1 MSSNKT
7 KYHFI
12 LNPVAGR
19 GRAYKAIKKIRS
31 LLREKNVN
39 HTFSITS
46 APQHA
51 TQLAREAQKDHDV
64 IVAIGGDG
72 TVNEVMNGLI
82 NTQSKFAVIPLGSG
96 NDFAK
101 AVKMPNNI
109 IEAIDVILNNK
120 NILADIG
127 KVVTHKCINEKL
139 QIYDERYFI
148 NGIGIGFDASVA
160 YESSKIKKLR
170 GLPLY
175 ISALFRA
182 LLKYKTPNFLLKLG
196 ELRMKSKYFLIAIGN
211 GVSAGGGF
219 YLTPQAK
226 LDDNRFDV
234 CYVENVGIL
243 KILKMFPSVLKG
255 LHGKYKEVHF
265 THAQNI
271 EVKSAENFFV
281 HADGEIVGN
290 DVNNAVISLI
300 PGAITVITG

>member
-1 MSSNKT
+1 MSSKQT

-46 APQHA
+46 APKHA
-51 TQLAREAQKDHDV
+51 TQLAKDAQKDYDV

-72 TVNEVMNGLI
+72 TVNEVMNGII
-82 NTQSKFAVIPLGSG
+82 NSQTKFGVIPLGSG

-101 AVKMPNNI
+101 AVKMPHNLI
-109 IEAIDVILNNK
+109 DAIDIILGNK
-120 NILADIG
+120 HIIADIG
-127 KVVTHKCINEKL
+127 KVITHRLVDNKIE
-139 QIYDERYFI
+139 IYDERYFI

-160 YESSKIKKLR
+160 YESSKIKRLR

-182 LLKYKTPNFLLKLG
+182 LLKYKTLNFLVKLD
-196 ELRMKSKYFLIAIGN
+196 ELRLKSKYFLIAIGN

-219 YLTPQAK
+219 YLTPDAK
-226 LDDNRFDV
+226 LDDKRFDV
-234 CYVENVGIL
+234 CYVDPVGIFKIL
-243 KILKMFPSVLKG
+243 KIFPSVLKG
-255 LHGKYKEVHF
+255 LHGRYKEVNF
-265 THAQNI
+265 THARNI
-271 EVKSAENFFV
+271 EVSSEQKFFV

-290 DVNNAVISLI
+290 NVNSVEISLI
-300 PGAITVITG
+300 PAAIQVITG

>member
-1 MSSNKT
+1 MSSKQT

-46 APQHA
+46 APKHA
-51 TQLAREAQKDHDV
+51 TQLAKDAQKDYDV
-64 IVAIGGDG
+64 IIAIGGDG
-72 TVNEVMNGLI
+72 TVNEVMNGII
-82 NTQSKFAVIPLGSG
+82 NSKTKFGVIPLGSG

-101 AVKMPNNI
+101 AVNMPHNLI
-109 IEAIDVILNNK
+109 DAIDIILSNK

-127 KVVTHKCINEKL
+127 KVITHRVVDNKI

-160 YESSKIKKLR
+160 YESSKIKRLR

-182 LLKYKTPNFLLKLG
+182 LIKYKTLNFLLKLD
-196 ELRMKSKYFLIAIGN
+196 ELRLKSKYFLIAIGN

-219 YLTPQAK
+219 YLTPDAK
-226 LDDNRFDV
+226 LDDKRFDV
-234 CYVENVGIL
+234 CYVDPVGLFKIL
-243 KILKMFPSVLKG
+243 KIFPSVLKG
-255 LHGKYKEVHF
+255 LHGKYKEVNF
-265 THAQNI
+265 THARNI
-271 EVKSAENFFV
+271 EVSSEQKFFV

-290 DVNNAVISLI
+290 NVNSVQISLI
-300 PGAITVITG
+300 PAAIQVITG

>member
-1 MSSNKT
+1 MNNNKI

-120 NILADIG
+120 NIIADIG
-127 KVVTHKCINEKL
+127 KVVTHRCINDKL
-139 QIYDERYFI
+139 HIYDERFFI

-160 YESSKIKKLR
+160 YESSKIRRLR

-182 LLKYKTPNFLLKLG
+182 LIKYKTPNFLIKLD
-196 ELRMKSKYFLIAIGN
+196 ELRLKSKYFLIAIGN

-219 YLTPQAK
+219 YLTPEAK

-234 CYVENVGIL
+234 CYVNRIGIF

-265 THAQNI
+265 THSKNI
-271 EVKSAENFFV
+271 EVKSKDNFFV

-290 DVNNAVISLI
+290 NVNSVKIILI
-300 PGAITVITG
+300 PAAINIITG